1 MTSLYSTSRDVEGC
15 NMSTMPSLCLTE
27 CATSLISTESLIAQE
42 VAAVESPERLSMT
55 VSCASYNETW
65 DHDSSVSCRA
75 DTESRRTQTS
85 AEPFDEGSSKK
96 SSYNV
101 SVQRTAMTLR
111 PFVVGD
117 HRPAACRRA
126 ST

>member
-1 MTSLYSTSRDVEGC
+1 
-15 NMSTMPSLCLTE
+15 
-27 CATSLISTESLIAQE
+27 
-42 VAAVESPERLSMT
+42 VESPETLLLT
-55 VSCASYNETW
+55 VSLASYNETW
-65 DHDSSVSCRA
+65 DHRSSLSCRV
-75 DTESRRTQTS
+75 DTGPRRTQTS
-85 AEPFDEGSSKK
+85 AEPLDEASGER

-101 SVQRTAMTLR
+101 SMQRTAMTLR